1 MYDIYKGINMK
12 MMLTDI
18 TNQFV
23 LPLWNQKALDVVDSF
38 VSPFADIQ
46 TTFLAGQGPEVLKD
60 YVQQIFDAFSSFE
73 FRIQE
78 ILKLDNQLIYK
89 WHGNAIHSG
98 PVLNVIPKGDKVDF
112 SGIISMEMI
121 DGIITSYHSFSDIPR
136 VIVTAPILP
145 VTKQYSELFK
155 NLLSFEK
162 EMVVS
167 LLKNTT
173 GRRLTNREVECLSL
187 WMKGFSIKDTAK
199 LLGDLSCRTVQTFRE
214 NIKRKL
220 NVDTFQ
226 QLFSLVQNSGT
237 LRILVD

>member
-1 MYDIYKGINMK
+1 MRI
-12 MMLTDI
+12 MLTDI

-23 LPLWNQKALDVVDSF
+23 LPLWNQQALDVVDCF
-38 VSPFADIQ
+38 VSPNADIQ
-46 TTFLAGQGPEVLKD
+46 TTFLIGQGPKALKD
-60 YVQQIFDAFSSFE
+60 YVTQIFKAFSAFE

-78 ILKLDNQLIYK
+78 ILTLNNQLIYK
-89 WHGNAIHSG
+89 WNGNAIHSG
-98 PVLNVIPKGDKVDF
+98 PVLNVAPKGEKIGF
-112 SGIISMEMI
+112 SGIISMEMTG
-121 DGIITSYHSFSDIPR
+121 GIITRYHSFSDIPR
-136 VIVTAPILP
+136 VISTNHPTPIA
-145 VTKQYSELFK
+145 KQYSELFCD
-155 NLLSFEK
+155 LFSFEK
-162 EMVVS
+162 EMVITI
-167 LLKNTT
+167 LRNIT

-237 LRILVD
+237 MTILVD